1 VSASRSPEGW
11 GWILDAAYISA
22 ISALAGSVIGGL
34 TTDFTTLLSQRS
46 QARAGMIAHDLARRE
61 DLVRDFIIAASK
73 TYGDAIGNNEP
84 KMPEIVDL
92 YAMVN
97 RMRVLGMRKT
107 TGCADVVM
115 RSIIDTYFG
124 PKRTLADLRELV
136 RTGQGIDP
144 LKDFSEA
151 AREELARVRVAL
163 KEMGRLHSYHLEKSM
178 FSVSRAMLMVVLK
191 AWLTEMKETPCAS
204 TSLAKVLARCSIST
218 VAVMP
223 TVRTTLGGV
232 LIPMQTHMG

>member
-1 VSASRSPEGW
+1 M
-11 GWILDAAYISA
+11 DAAYISA

-34 TTDFTTLLSQRS
+34 TTGFTTLLSQRS

-124 PKRTLADLRELV
+124 PNRTVADLRELV

-151 AREELARVRVAL
+151 AREELHGIAL
-163 KEMGRLHSYHLEKSM
+163 LEGW
-178 FSVSRAMLMVVLK
+178 AG
-191 AWLTEMKETPCAS
+191 
-204 TSLAKVLARCSIST
+204 SI
-218 VAVMP
+218 P
-223 TVRTTLGGV
+223 KY
-232 LIPMQTHMG
+232 